1 MPAILAYAATKR
13 QGEDIMTNE
22 TSGGEEGVGEGD
34 AAGVQSPDT
43 RRNLLRLGV
52 LGTAAI
58 VTIRP
63 AIAQAATSV
72 ITCSI
77 PVPDAGRAGNYIAG
91 DGSVVPAGTAG
102 AHAGSATPLRGAD
115 VKAALEGRSFPG
127 ASPEQSQAWTNYIR
141 RLQQGQSGF
150 TCYASLQMPGRR

>member
-1 MPAILAYAATKR
+1 MTIETTGDTTGADGENDRAQSDHAPMIEATAATP
-13 QGEDIMTNE
+13 QTPE
-22 TSGGEEGVGEGD
+22 
-34 AAGVQSPDT
+34 T

-72 ITCSI
+72 ITCQI
-77 PVPDAGRAGNYIAG
+77 PVPDPGRAGSYIAA
-91 DGSVVPAGTAG
+91 DGLVVPAGTAG
-102 AHAGSATPLRGAD
+102 AYPGAATPLRGAD
-115 VKAALEGRSFPG
+115 VKAALGGRSFPG
-127 ASPEQSQAWTNYIR
+127 ADPSQSQAWTNYIR

-150 TCYASLQMPGRR
+150 TCYASLQMPGRG

>member
-1 MPAILAYAATKR
+1 MNAGDDQPGVDR
-13 QGEDIMTNE
+13 PENDE
-22 TSGGEEGVGEGD
+22 TGAKAGD
-34 AAGVQSPDT
+34 N
-43 RRNLLRLGV
+43 RRALLRLGA
-52 LGTAAI
+52 LGAAAI

-72 ITCSI
+72 LTCTI
-77 PVPDAGRAGNYIAG
+77 PVPDPGRAGSHIAA

-102 AHAGSATPLRGAD
+102 AYPGAPRPLKGEE
-115 VKAALEGRSFPG
+115 VKAALNGRSFPG
-127 ASPEQSQAWTNYIR
+127 ASTEQSQAWTNYIR